1 MERRLRRG
9 PLALLALLALGGA
22 LVAITGAFDPR
33 CQCTDDALTGDEE
46 RRCSLEGRNE
56 AERDAYCA
64 SLASP
69 VGSINCNLDP
79 TAAAAN
85 CGWKRCRR
93 HNDCAVGAFCNQY
106 GACSTCGNAPHLVE
120 CELYTI
126 DHDCCSAELLK
137 QCPEN
142 FDEEYLAQC
151 DVPCELPT
159 LNSRESPTS
168 CRATTPAG
176 ALAMPECVYDP
187 LDCREHHAVHC
198 CLYDEAE
205 VCAVCSPVDPPWCDE
220 TGSPDAPLGRL
231 PDSALNFSVQATVQ
245 WRFISTTISMLVAN
259 ERRCVAWANYTLEL
273 PLDALIDSV
282 EVLPSDNSHMSAAIV
297 LQPEALLNET
307 EMDGPWDSAHYV
319 VRFPVPSSGSTLME
333 IRYHHRLER
342 VRDVVAFSLPLAPNP
357 STQTT
362 NAVIHVDDSVVI
374 RTINPAAQLPPYQ
387 SFIAI
392 DTESRLVNLLIPPAG
407 PESGAMQP
415 NGSPLHPELIDACS
429 ALVGSAGQS
438 TFVHCDGHCIPR
450 TDCARQVRLSYTPS
464 WHSEAGTMLH
474 DEHGRMMYLFS
485 PPSVQDETCND
496 PPVPRNIVM
505 VMDTTGWM
513 RGKRLRDTKQLFS
526 SLLSVNGSMRFHV
539 QDVLSIHTFAKQGIE
554 LSWGPML
561 MNEEN
566 RQSAIDF
573 VSAIELGQYLD
584 EIVPRYVPRNLHEA
598 YVEALRKLSSM
609 MARPLIEPP
618 IDFDG
623 SRQAACAQKFHTGC
637 SHVDSVPMM
646 MLVTAGRPSY
656 GVTDPAEFV
665 DSIRDANAVLGAKIV
680 TVALG
685 EPLDEHVMAEIRD
698 ERDEVQRQVDAVHQ
712 QMAPRQGYTLSHV
725 SPRDRQI
732 FMKRL
737 EGLDG
742 QMALTGEFLDLQLL
756 ELLHRRV
763 CGRLLHAHEE
773 RPDTV
778 HRVLTFLENELAIP
792 LLFNVSVQVEGADI
806 VVPRE
811 TPGQCTHRILLTGG
825 EIALQGSFHSDTG
838 DVTQLAVSV
847 TARGSV
853 GRRFSAQFSI
863 STDAAPTMTPR
874 AGGSLLASVRIN
886 EMMSYAAE
894 LELVGETPN
903 LCQSCSEQC
912 NSTTVFNS
920 SNISD
925 VSSPIV
931 CKIVCA
937 DTGNATSQ
945 GECELTGNEF
955 IPALIRRAGS
965 RSIPASCT
973 NGGNATSREVCE
985 RTGFVFTPRTN
996 RSAIARAAAAELA
1009 QSGLPDSGPAFWTW
1023 PPMTSVEIEGWPDDS
1038 KLHRPARTYLRYI
1051 PRRYHRARNELPPV
1065 RPLPPILATDPIFPP
1080 PRALID
1086 WAALGIVTVVVVLL
1100 VVLIVGFQ
1108 IGYGVGWFKN
1118 GLPELAGVAKR
1129 EMVVLLLVAFGVL
1142 NSCAYCAVATCR
1154 IGFSIT
1160 VLLVAIVAISIVGV
1174 QMWKQGEMLEVVCPR
1189 DGIEGSIIRVDRH
1202 GRHIKNYYILYPTV
1216 NSRRFGPTSMDVT
1229 VPHGVRKGQSFK
1241 ARVHFAHHGA
1251 DYRPLF
1257 VCGRKCCGIH
1267 VPHNE
1272 HACGKR
1278 LGRLHMWIESSVRK
1292 LLHFIRDLPH
1302 VVADKICHGFDL
1314 IIICLANVRGRLC
1327 KRRSDEYALD
1337 EEAKVKSPEQ
1347 LKDEWMVAHKA
1358 AAVSKAMDSN
1368 PAIGAA
1374 KSAVD
1379 AAEAALAALPTR
1391 KTIKE
1396 PEPEPEPEQK
1406 PEKGSGTEDPSD
1418 DKDSDSNNESSSGDE
1433 DASTAGSGGGA
1444 PSEAGGE
1451 DEEEDPA
1458 VEAERQRLEEE
1469 LQTAKQVLEG
1479 LEASVWDREA
1489 AETEY
1494 AAKLAADEDEA
1505 AASAEAAAQQL
1516 DLAEDPASK
1525 SNSADGTDID
1535 PQGTEIDVE
1544 KGGESDENAGE
1555 SGSESAA
1562 IESDSDE
1569 NSDASDST
1577 DSDSD
1582 NDEGP

>member
-1 MERRLRRG
+1 M
-9 PLALLALLALGGA
+9 LAVLVMGSA
-22 LVAITGAFDPR
+22 LVITGAYDPR
-33 CQCTDDALTGDEE
+33 CQCTDDALTDDEA
-46 RRCSLEGRNE
+46 RRCSLEGRNDD
-56 AERDAYCA
+56 ERDAYCA
-64 SLASP
+64 SLVSP
-69 VGSINCNLDP
+69 VGSTNCNLDP

-85 CGWKRCRR
+85 CGWKTCRR
-93 HNDCAVGAFCNQY
+93 HNDCAIGAFCNQY
-106 GACSTCGNAPHLVE
+106 GACSTCGNAADLIE

-205 VCAVCSPVDPPWCDE
+205 VCTVCSPVDPPWCDE
-220 TGSPDAPLGRL
+220 TDSPNAPLGRL
-231 PDSALNFSVQATVQ
+231 PDSALDFSVQATVQ
-245 WRFISTTISMLVAN
+245 WRFISTTISMLVTN
-259 ERRCVAWANYTLEL
+259 ERRCIAWANYTLEL
-273 PLDALIDSV
+273 PLEALIDSV
-282 EVLPSDNSHMSAAIV
+282 EVSPSDNSHMSAAIM

-307 EMDGPWDSAHYV
+307 EMNGPWDSAHYV

-342 VRDVVAFSLPLAPNP
+342 VRGAVAFSLPLAPNP

-362 NAVIHVDDSVVI
+362 NAAIHMDDSGLI
-374 RTINPAAQLPPYQ
+374 KTINSASQLPPYQ
-387 SFIAI
+387 SFTAI
-392 DTESRLVNLLIPPAG
+392 DAESRLVDLHIPPAG
-407 PESGAMQP
+407 PASGAILP
-415 NGSPLHPELIDACS
+415 NGSPLHPELIDACN

-438 TFVHCDGHCIPR
+438 TFVQCDGHCIPR
-450 TDCARQVRLSYTPS
+450 NDCARQIRLSYTPS

-474 DEHGRMMYLFS
+474 DDHGRMMYLFS

-513 RGKRLRDTKQLFS
+513 RGKRLRDTKQLFL
-526 SLLSVNGSMRFHV
+526 SLLSVNGSMHFHV
-539 QDVLSIHTFAKQGIE
+539 HDVLSIHTFAKQGIE

-561 MNEEN
+561 MNEKN

-573 VSAIELGQYLD
+573 VRAIDFGQYLD
-584 EIVPRYVPRNLHEA
+584 EIVPRYVPRNLHDA
-598 YVEALRKLSSM
+598 YVEALRKLSTM
-609 MARPLIEPP
+609 TARPLIEPP

-623 SRQAACAQKFHTGC
+623 SRAAACAQNFQMGC

-665 DSIRDANAVLGAKIV
+665 ESIRDANAELGAKIV

-685 EPLDEHVMAEIRD
+685 ETLDKHVIAEIQQ
-698 ERDEVQRQVDAVHQ
+698 ERDEIKRQVDAVHQ

-725 SPRDRQI
+725 SPRDRRI

-742 QMALTGEFLDLQLL
+742 QLALTGEFLDLQLL

-763 CGRLLHAHEE
+763 CGRLLHVHEE

-778 HRVLTFLENELAIP
+778 HRMLTFLENELAIP
-792 LLFNVSVQVEGADI
+792 LLFNVSVQVQGADI

-811 TPGQCTHRILLTGG
+811 SPGQCTHRILLTGG
-825 EIALQGSFHSDTG
+825 EIALLGSFHSIDG
-838 DVTQLAVSV
+838 DVKQVAVSV

-853 GRRFSAQFSI
+853 GRRFSTQLSVR
-863 STDAAPTMTPR
+863 TDAAPTMTSR
-874 AGGSLLASVRIN
+874 AGGSLLASARIN
-886 EMMSYAAE
+886 EMMSHAAE
-894 LELVGETPN
+894 LKLVGETPN

-912 NSTTVFNS
+912 NLTNVFNS

-925 VSSPIV
+925 VSAPLV
-931 CKIVCA
+931 CTIVCA
-937 DTGNATSQ
+937 DTGNATSKN
-945 GECELTGNEF
+945 ECELTGNEF
-955 IPALIRRAGS
+955 IPALVRRAGS
-965 RSIPASCT
+965 RSIPAFCT
-973 NGGNATSREVCE
+973 NGGNASSRDMCE

-1009 QSGLPDSGPAFWTW
+1009 RSGLPGSGPAFWAW
-1023 PPMTSVEIEGWPDDS
+1023 PPMTSVEIEGWPDES
-1038 KLHRPARTYLRYI
+1038 ELHRPATTFLRYI
-1051 PRRYHRARNELPPV
+1051 PRRYHRATIELPPV
-1065 RPLPPILATDPIFPP
+1065 RPLPPILAPDPIFPP

-1086 WAALGIVTVVVVLL
+1086 WAALSIVSILVVVLVGL
-1100 VVLIVGFQ
+1100 VVGFQ

-1118 GLPELAGVAKR
+1118 GLPELAGVSRR
-1129 EMVVLLLVAFGVL
+1129 EMVVLLLAAFSVL

-1154 IGFSIT
+1154 IGFAFTI
-1160 VLLVAIVAISIVGV
+1160 LLVGLVTISVVGV

-1189 DGIEGSIIRVDRH
+1189 DGIGGNIIRVDRH
-1202 GRHIKNYYILYPTV
+1202 GRQIKNYYSLYPTV

-1241 ARVHFAHHGA
+1241 VRVNFEHHGA
-1251 DYRPLF
+1251 DYRPMIL
-1257 VCGRKCCGIH
+1257 CGRKCCGVH

-1278 LGRLHMWIESSVRK
+1278 IGRLHMWIESFIRK

-1302 VVADKICHGFDL
+1302 VIIDKICHGFDL
-1314 IIICLANVRGRLC
+1314 VIICVAKVSSRLC
-1327 KRRSDEYALD
+1327 KRRSDAYALD
-1337 EEAKVKSPEQ
+1337 EEEKVKTPEE
-1347 LKDEWMVAHKA
+1347 LKDEWMAAHKA

-1368 PAIGAA
+1368 PAIGEA

-1379 AAEAALAALPTR
+1379 AAETALAALPPR
-1391 KTIKE
+1391 KAPRE
-1396 PEPEPEPEQK
+1396 PELEPKSE
-1406 PEKGSGTEDPSD
+1406 PEKGVVTEDPSD
-1418 DKDSDSNNESSSGDE
+1418 EKGSDSNSEDTNDEDSEDSSGDE
-1433 DASTAGSGGGA
+1433 DASAASNGSGA
-1444 PSEAGGE
+1444 PSEAGG
-1451 DEEEDPA
+1451 DDDAEDPA
-1458 VEAERQRLEEE
+1458 VEAERQRLEDE
-1469 LQTAKQVLEG
+1469 LHTARQVLEQ
-1479 LEASVWDREA
+1479 LEASVWDKEA
-1489 AETEY
+1489 AEIEY
-1494 AAKLAADEDEA
+1494 AATLAAEK
-1505 AASAEAAAQQL
+1505 AEAAEAADAAAQESGL
-1516 DLAEDPASK
+1516 GDDHASK
-1525 SNSADGTDID
+1525 SEDADGTDT
-1535 PQGTEIDVE
+1535 QGTEIDLE
-1544 KGGESDENAGE
+1544 KGGESDGQV
-1555 SGSESAA
+1555 G
-1562 IESDSDE
+1562 ESDSERGAVNTDNDE
-1569 NSDASDST
+1569 NSDVSDST
-1577 DSDSD
+1577 HSDSD
-1582 NDEGP
+1582 NEGP